1 MRNTT
6 AIVLIVLGVVVLA
19 TAYQSVFTVDQTERA
34 IVVQLGKPVAGP
46 LSPGLHFKLPFVQTN
61 VNFNARLLD
70 YDANP
75 AEILTK
81 DKKNMV
87 VDNYSKWRIVRPLE
101 FYKTVRTI
109 ASAQSK
115 LDDIIYSKMREA
127 LGQYTLIEVVSTKRV
142 EIMRRVT
149 HASNKTAQSLGI
161 EVVDVR
167 IKRTDLPPE
176 NERAIFGRMRAERE
190 RIAKQYRSEG
200 REAAA
205 KIRAKA
211 DKEKT
216 IILAQAQKQADVLRG
231 EGDAKAVAVYAEA
244 VKQDPG
250 FYAFKRSLDAY
261 ERSFKNNSRMVLTPN
276 DKFLRFLQ

>member
-1 MRNTT
+1 MKKTT
-6 AIVLIVLGVVVLA
+6 PIAVVVGLFVVLLVV
-19 TAYQSVFTVDQTERA
+19 YQSVFVVSQIERA

-46 LSPGLHFKLPFVQTN
+46 LQPGLHFKLPFVQTSI
-61 VNFNARLLD
+61 NFDARLLD
-70 YDANP
+70 YDAHP

-87 VDNYSKWRIVRPLE
+87 VDNYSKWRIVRPLQ

-109 ASAQSK
+109 ASAQAK

-127 LGQYTLIEVVSTKRV
+127 LGQYTLVEVVSTKRV
-142 EIMRRVT
+142 EIMSRVT
-149 HASNKTAQSLGI
+149 RESNQTADSFGI

-200 REAAA
+200 REEGA
-205 KIRAKA
+205 KIK
-211 DKEKT
+211 
-216 IILAQAQKQADVLRG
+216 AQANKERAILLAEAGKTSDMTRG
-231 EGDAKAVAVYAEA
+231 EGDAQSIAIYAQAIQQSPE
-244 VKQDPG
+244 

-261 ERSFKNNSRMVLTPN
+261 ERSFKDNAKMVLTPDDN
-276 DKFLRFLQ
+276 FLRFLK

>member
-1 MRNTT
+1 MKHTT
-6 AIVLIVLGVVVLA
+6 SIAIAVGLFVALLVG
-19 TAYQSVFTVDQTERA
+19 YQSVFTVDQTERS
-34 IVVQLGKPVAGP
+34 IVVQLGKPIAGP
-46 LSPGLHFKLPFVQTN
+46 LQPGLHFKLPFVQTN
-61 VNFNARLLD
+61 INFDARLLD
-70 YDANP
+70 YDAHP

-87 VDNYSKWRIVRPLE
+87 VDNYSKWRIVRPLQ

-109 ASAQSK
+109 SSAQAK

-127 LGQYTLIEVVSTKRV
+127 LGQYTLVEVVSTKRV
-142 EIMRRVT
+142 EIMTRVT
-149 HASNKTAQSLGI
+149 RESNQTAESFGI

-200 REAAA
+200 REEAA
-205 KIRAKA
+205 KIKAQA
-211 DKEKT
+211 DKERT
-216 IILAQAQKQADVLRG
+216 IILAEAKKTSEMTRG
-231 EGDAKAVAVYAEA
+231 EGDAQSVAIYAQAVE
-244 VKQDPG
+244 QSPE

-261 ERSFKNNSRMVLTPN
+261 ERAFQDNSKVVLTPD
-276 DKFLRFLQ
+276 DKFLKFLK